1 MDEVNILGIVGSLR
15 KDSYNRWAL
24 KAAQE
29 LLPSG
34 AMLNLIDLHGI
45 PLFDQDNET
54 PLPTTVLR
62 LKNKILDAD
71 AIIFATPEYNYSI
84 PGVLKNAIDAASRPY
99 GESAWASKPAAIIG
113 ASPGYFGTARAQYH
127 LRQVL
132 VSLDMPVLNQPE
144 VMIANAHQRFDANG
158 KLTDE
163 PTRKQL
169 KALLNELVQFVRITT
184 ASQSV
189 TI

>member
-1 MDEVNILGIVGSLR
+1 MDEVKILGIVGSLR
-15 KDSYNRWAL
+15 KESYNRWAL

-34 AMLNLIDLHGI
+34 VTLSLIDLHGI
-45 PLFDQDNET
+45 PVFDQDGEM
-54 PLPTTVLR
+54 PLPTTVLK
-62 LKNKILDAD
+62 LKNRILDAD

-84 PGVLKNAIDAASRPY
+84 PGVLKNAIDWASRPY
-99 GESAWASKPAAIIG
+99 GDSAWAGKPAAIIG
-113 ASPGYFGTARAQYH
+113 ASPSSLGTARAQYH

-144 VMIANAHQRFDANG
+144 VMIANAHQRFDAKG

-163 PTRKQL
+163 PTRQQIKKLL
-169 KALLNELVQFVRITT
+169 KELAQFVRMMAAT
-184 ASQSV
+184 QSV